1 MPLKFPNVRLF
12 LFDLLTYGGL
22 SGPEAI
28 ARTAVEYGIIP
39 LESINDV
46 LKHTSLDESC
56 LCHCVDTLKN
66 VLHKHFAIKAQ
77 QSGLPAI
84 DADEVWQSIHIDAMK
99 HHKLAPLVN
108 SDHKCGA
115 NTNSS
120 NCLGGAPALFDLLLQ
135 HIRRYP

>member
-39 LESINDV
+39 LDSLNEV
-46 LKHTSLDESC
+46 LTNGTVKDGC
-56 LCHCVDTLKN
+56 LCQCVATLKN
-66 VLHKHFAIKAQ
+66 VLRKHFSLKAQ
-77 QSGLPAI
+77 QSGLPEI
-84 DADEVWQSIHIDAMK
+84 DTEDVWASIHTDAMK
-99 HHKLAPLVN
+99 HHKLTTIVE
-108 SDHKCGA
+108 SDHKCAADAQLAG
-115 NTNSS
+115 
-120 NCLGGAPALFDLLLQ
+120 CLSGAPALFDLLLQ